1 MAHNY
6 AVEFFLEDDGSSPVA
21 RWITEELS
29 AAERR
34 AVTAALSELVAEMGK
49 DICATDFGKNIGGG
63 LIELRLRQSEEQFL
77 KRIGKKPAEPHAK
90 DETVAILLRVF
101 FHPHGEKRILVLH
114 GYSKQDNPSKRHQ
127 QAQIGVARK
136 RLAHWQKRERQ
147 QEKARK
153 RAPPKGR

>member
-34 AVTAALSELVAEMGK
+34 TVTAALSELIAEMGK
-49 DICATDFGKNIGGG
+49 DICATDFGKNIG
-63 LIELRLRQSEEQFL
+63 
-77 KRIGKKPAEPHAK
+77 
-90 DETVAILLRVF
+90 
-101 FHPHGEKRILVLH
+101 
-114 GYSKQDNPSKRHQ
+114 YSKHDNPSKRHQ

-136 RLAHWQKRERQ
+136 RLAHWQRRERQ